1 MTLSKGVTIAVGE
14 GEAETAISF
23 PNLRHVMST
32 GWREYANCGKLP
44 KNVFFDYN
52 SVGLK
57 KGEKKERIS
66 TAMNACKNCIVSKQ
80 CYEFAV
86 LNNEPHGIWAGTFPS
101 DRRKLFAEFKKTGSL
116 EPLTV
121 V

>member
-1 MTLSKGVTIAVGE
+1 VTLSKGVTIARAE
-14 GEAETAISF
+14 GEAETAVSF

-66 TAMNACKNCIVSKQ
+66 TAMNACKNC
-80 CYEFAV
+80 
-86 LNNEPHGIWAGTFPS
+86 NNEPHGIWAGTFPS

-116 EPLTV
+116 ELLTV